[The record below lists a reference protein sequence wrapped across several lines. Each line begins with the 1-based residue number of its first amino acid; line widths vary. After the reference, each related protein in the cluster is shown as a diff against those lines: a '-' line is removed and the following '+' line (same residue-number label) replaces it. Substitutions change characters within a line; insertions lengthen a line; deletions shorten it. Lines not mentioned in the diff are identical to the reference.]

1 MGAEYELKYRGTPE
15 AQAAILA
22 DFSGL
27 WETLV
32 METTYYDTPSGALSG
47 KRYTLRRRL
56 ENGSSVCT
64 LKTPG
69 EGLLRGEWQVAC
81 NDIQRAIPELCKLD
95 CPDGLP
101 ALCAEGLVAVCGA
114 AFTRQ
119 ARILELPGC
128 TAELALDQG
137 ILFGGKGEIPLREI
151 ELELKSGSREAL
163 DTFAR
168 DFAAKYALQ
177 TEEKSKFARA
187 LDLYKEV

>member
-22 DFSGL
+22 DFPGL

-69 EGLLRGEWQVAC
+69 EGMLRGEWQVAC

-101 ALCAEGLVAVCGA
+101 ALFEDLPVKETVSSGAEPVA
-114 AFTRQ
+114 
-119 ARILELPGC
+119 ELP
-128 TAELALDQG
+128 AKLWNNAVSQM
-137 ILFGGKGEIPLREI
+137 IL
-151 ELELKSGSREAL
+151 
-163 DTFAR
+163 
-168 DFAAKYALQ
+168 
-177 TEEKSKFARA
+177 
-187 LDLYKEV
+187 

>member
-1 MGAEYELKYRGTPE
+1 MGAEYELKYRATPE

-22 DFSGL
+22 DCPGI

-69 EGLLRGEWQVAC
+69 EGMLRGEWQVVC
-81 NDIQRAIPELCKLD
+81 NDIQTAIPELCKLG
-95 CPDGLP
+95 CPDDLP
-101 ALCAEGLVAVCGA
+101 VLCAEGLESVCGA

-119 ARILELPGC
+119 ALILAMPGC
-128 TAELALDQG
+128 TAELALDRG
-137 ILFGGKGEIPLREI
+137 RLFGGSRECPLLEV

-163 DTFAR
+163 DAFSR
-168 DFAAKYALQ
+168 DFAAKYNLQ

-187 LDLYKEV
+187 LSLYKEV